1 MKIET
6 ETFTLDTE
14 TTPLFRK
21 DEQATVFP
29 FEALG
34 ELRDI
39 VAAVAT
45 ITQAPIEIA
54 AQSTLAVIALLSQT
68 EVDVETLQGTT
79 APTSLF
85 FLTIAAS
92 GERKSS
98 CDKLITQGVVSREIE
113 KERAF
118 KSDMEAYE
126 FDLMMYRAAMKKA
139 KSREDLPDKPKRPID
154 PMRLV
159 GDPTLEG
166 LIKAYITGQP
176 SVLLLSDEGGTLLG
190 GYSMNKDN
198 RLKTLSGF
206 SKLWDGS
213 AINRTRG
220 GDGVETLRGRRLSLH
235 LMAQPMVAESL
246 LSDRLAVDQGFLSRT
261 LISQPQSLIGTRFY
275 KQAPDMCFA
284 MVNAFADKVRSLSH
298 WEPRKG
304 FADRLVLEPRTLQ
317 LAPLSREFIRK
328 FYDEIEAAQS
338 DGQRY
343 SEIKGFASKIVE
355 MALRLAGVLTY
366 WRDRDAEEL
375 DIKAVEDGITLA
387 RYYLEEARRLINRS
401 VVSIET
407 KDAALLLDWLQA
419 SWSHEHIIP
428 AEIVQNGPN
437 KLRETKRIK
446 PLIEMLVESGYL
458 LRLDPNAVIRGKE
471 RKEAYYIVRE

>member
-1 MKIET
+1 
-6 ETFTLDTE
+6 
-14 TTPLFRK
+14 
-21 DEQATVFP
+21 
-29 FEALG
+29 
-34 ELRDI
+34 
-39 VAAVAT
+39 
-45 ITQAPIEIA
+45 
-54 AQSTLAVIALLSQT
+54 
-68 EVDVETLQGTT
+68 
-79 APTSLF
+79 
-85 FLTIAAS
+85 
-92 GERKSS
+92 
-98 CDKLITQGVVSREIE
+98 
-113 KERAF
+113 
-118 KSDMEAYE
+118 
-126 FDLMMYRAAMKKA
+126 
-139 KSREDLPDKPKRPID
+139 
-154 PMRLV
+154 
-159 GDPTLEG
+159 
-166 LIKAYITGQP
+166 
-176 SVLLLSDEGGTLLG
+176 
-190 GYSMNKDN
+190 
-198 RLKTLSGF
+198 
-206 SKLWDGS
+206 
-213 AINRTRG
+213 
-220 GDGVETLRGRRLSLH
+220 
-235 LMAQPMVAESL
+235 MVAESL

-284 MVNAFADKVRSLSH
+284 MVSAFADKVRSLSH

-401 VVSIET
+401 VVSTET
-407 KDAALLLDWLQA
+407 KDAALLLDWLQT

-471 RKEAYYIVRE
+471 RKEAYYIVRK